1 MIGRFLVLVLAVSG
15 APNAASADANAVASA
30 LQSWRDAC
38 SDPNPDLA
46 VGYLADALATGNID
60 VRKACLRQVLVS
72 DNLDLQSAALRVLVA
87 SLPVI
92 RFRAGT
98 PNNGSAGGRAR
109 EIAASLQ
116 HGLVFYASNGDA
128 ATATAQWSPLVM
140 NTAPVEAA
148 TGKVSVFGSSI
159 HWAGSCYYR
168 EGQLFDCQLSADLVE
183 GGQLTGIFSLWDLQF
198 PVTASL
204 FD

>member
-1 MIGRFLVLVLAVSG
+1 MLALAISC
-15 APNAASADANAVASA
+15 APTLAAADANAVAAA

-46 VGYLADALATGNID
+46 VGYLGDAMATGNID
-60 VRKACLRQVLVS
+60 VRKACLRQILSS
-72 DNLDLQSAALRVLVA
+72 DNLDVQSAALRVLVA

-92 RFRAGT
+92 RFRTGK

-109 EIAASLQ
+109 EISASLR

-128 ATATAQWSPLVM
+128 ATATAQWSPLVR
-140 NTAPVEAA
+140 NTVPLETA
-148 TGKVSVFGSSI
+148 TGRVSVFGSSI
-159 HWAGSCYYR
+159 HWAGTCYYD
-168 EGQLFDCQLSADLVE
+168 EGEVFDCQLSADLVE
-183 GGQLTGIFSLWDLQF
+183 GDQLTGIFLIRDMEF